1 VNTLKNGDGVH
12 KKEPLTVPR
21 RGYNDVLALVTSSGP
36 WSPAAFAGV
45 DIAAMFNAHV
55 TGCYIDPSLRS
66 LRGIDNEPTVLALLM
81 NMPHASSDD
90 YDAFSAFARTRGVRR
105 VSWVAT
111 QVAPAK
117 TMRSLGA
124 WHDLIVLERDLTEP
138 SVLVDVLGEA
148 LLTCRAPCLVLPP
161 GWDKPL
167 RMDRIAIGWNG
178 SIEATRAT
186 HASLP
191 LAEAAQ
197 QVIVL
202 RDSALALDSEDPQPP
217 PFDPTF
223 YLNSHGVK
231 VSEQV
236 LYTSPLAAGQAI
248 LAQAKRLAA
257 DCLVMGAYGHA
268 RVRERLLGGA
278 TRYILQHADMPVLM
292 QH

>member
-1 VNTLKNGDGVH
+1 
-12 KKEPLTVPR
+12 
-21 RGYNDVLALVTSSGP
+21 
-36 WSPAAFAGV
+36 
-45 DIAAMFNAHV
+45 
-55 TGCYIDPSLRS
+55 
-66 LRGIDNEPTVLALLM
+66 
-81 NMPHASSDD
+81 
-90 YDAFSAFARTRGVRR
+90 
-105 VSWVAT
+105 
-111 QVAPAK
+111 
-117 TMRSLGA
+117 
-124 WHDLIVLERDLTEP
+124 
-138 SVLVDVLGEA
+138 
-148 LLTCRAPCLVLPP
+148 
-161 GWDKPL
+161 
-167 RMDRIAIGWNG
+167 
-178 SIEATRAT
+178 
-186 HASLP
+186 